1 MAIDKEKWVS
11 VNELADYLGFC
22 KDTIYTWLAEKDM
35 PALRAGKLWKF
46 KISQVEQWLADGGAS
61 RKKSTPK
68 AGAEK

>member
-61 RKKSTPK
+61 RKKSTSK
-68 AGAEK
+68 AGVKK

>member
-11 VNELADYLGFC
+11 VSELANYLGFC
-22 KDTIYTWLAEKDM
+22 KDTIYTWLAERDM

-61 RKKSTPK
+61 RRKTLEKTGAKK
-68 AGAEK
+68 